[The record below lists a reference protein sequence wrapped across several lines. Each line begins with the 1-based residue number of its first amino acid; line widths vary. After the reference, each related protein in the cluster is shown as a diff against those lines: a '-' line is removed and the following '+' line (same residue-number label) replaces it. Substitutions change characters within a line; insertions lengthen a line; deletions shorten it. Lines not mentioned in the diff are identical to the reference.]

1 MEKGKRQRDRERG
14 KVALSSQP
22 KAHFAKA
29 TDSRKPRNP
38 APHPHV
44 QSLRSQR
51 AHGIGTYHI
60 APHYIFLARRA
71 QPALIVTAD
80 GAPIAASLFPRP
92 FRLPVQELHSSALY
106 RLYLL
111 ATETPYQSP
120 LEHLNHVSLSAMA
133 RCLAMRSIQ
142 YRFVSA

>member
-1 MEKGKRQRDRERG
+1 MEKKGTRQRDRERG

-71 QPALIVTAD
+71 QPALIVTGLRSRRLSSPVRFAFLSKNYTRLHCTGCICSQQRLHINRPLSTSIMSACQPWL
-80 GAPIAASLFPRP
+80 GAWQCDP
-92 FRLPVQELHSSALY
+92 
-106 RLYLL
+106 
-111 ATETPYQSP
+111 
-120 LEHLNHVSLSAMA
+120 
-133 RCLAMRSIQ
+133 